1 MFGGISTGLR
11 LCQASV
17 LKSMGYPF
25 LLVTYSNR
33 SQTKELYRRRPPLL
47 RSHQLLIPITFDHLH
62 NIVVQVVLHG
72 FSVGAAVSVKR
83 MVCLLPLSI
92 FHVYQVIS
100 Y

>member
-1 MFGGISTGLR
+1 MSRAISTGLR
-11 LCQASV
+11 LRQASV
-17 LKSMGYPF
+17 LKNMGYPF
-25 LLVTYSNR
+25 LLVTYLNR

-47 RSHQLLIPITFDHLH
+47 RSQQPLIPITFNHLH

-72 FSVGAAVSVKR
+72 FSIGAAVVVKR

-92 FHVYQVIS
+92 FHVYQAIS